1 MMNPKETGRFIAEKR
16 REKNMTQE
24 QLAQRLGVSN
34 KTVSKWENGR
44 NMPDYSVVEQLC
56 RELDMTV
63 RELLEGKAL
72 SDLGEQDED
81 KYQFLQYKLEQT
93 EKKLDQLASR
103 KDWSVSFGGLGLGC
117 ALATVISYVNWQSIG
132 WAILHGVL
140 GWIYVIY
147 YLIAY

>member
-1 MMNPKETGRFIAEKR
+1 MDQKITGIFIAEKR
-16 REKNMTQE
+16 REKNLTQE

-56 RELDMTV
+56 KELDISIRELI
-63 RELLEGKAL
+63 EGKE
-72 SDLGEQDED
+72 SNIPGEQDEE
-81 KYQFLQYKLEQT
+81 KFQLLLYKLEQN
-93 EKKLDQLASR
+93 EKKLKQLEDRRDKSITLGG
-103 KDWSVSFGGLGLGC
+103 VGFGC
-117 ALATVISYVNWQSIG
+117 VLATVISYVTWQSIG
-132 WAILHGVL
+132 WAILHGAL

>member
-1 MMNPKETGRFIAEKR
+1 MDQKITGIFIAEKR
-16 REKNMTQE
+16 REKNLTQE

-56 RELDMTV
+56 KELDISI
-63 RELLEGKAL
+63 RELLEGKE
-72 SDLGEQDED
+72 SNIPGEQDEE
-81 KYQFLQYKLEQT
+81 KYQLLRYKLEQN
-93 EKKLDQLASR
+93 EKKLKQLEDR
-103 KDWSVSFGGLGLGC
+103 RDRSVTLGGVGFGC
-117 ALATVISYVNWQSIG
+117 VLATVISYVTWQSIG
-132 WAILHGVL
+132 WAILHGAL